1 MSQDAILK
9 RKRITVSDYHRMVEV
24 GILAP
29 DERIELIHGEL
40 IEMSPSG
47 PLHNSIITRM
57 HRFLQKK
64 LGDRILIF
72 AQSPIS
78 ISTHSEPEPDLAIVQ
93 WQADFYA
100 AKHPEPK
107 DIHWLVEV
115 SDTSLTKDEVVKA
128 PLYAS
133 AGIPVLWMVNIP
145 SHQLE
150 VFVRP
155 SELGYQQHQVFQ
167 VTDQIQLPNSGIV
180 VPIMELIGPKPE

>member
-9 RKRITVSDYHRMVEV
+9 RKRITVSNYHRMVEV

-47 PLHNSIITRM
+47 PLHSSIITRM
-57 HRFLQKK
+57 HRFLQHK
-64 LGDRILIF
+64 LGDDILIF

-78 ISTHSEPEPDLAIVQ
+78 ISTHSEPEPDLTIVQ
-93 WQADFYA
+93 WQVDFYA
-100 AKHPEPK
+100 AKHPEPN

-115 SDTSLTKDEVVKA
+115 SDRSLTKDKVVKA

-133 AGIPVLWMVNIP
+133 AGIPVFWMVNIP
-145 SHQLE
+145 SHRLE
-150 VFVRP
+150 VFTGP
-155 SELGYQQHQVFQ
+155 SEVGFQHHQVFE
-167 VTDQIQLPNSGIV
+167 VTDQIQLPNSGIAV
-180 VPIMELIGPKPE
+180 SVRELIGPKPE